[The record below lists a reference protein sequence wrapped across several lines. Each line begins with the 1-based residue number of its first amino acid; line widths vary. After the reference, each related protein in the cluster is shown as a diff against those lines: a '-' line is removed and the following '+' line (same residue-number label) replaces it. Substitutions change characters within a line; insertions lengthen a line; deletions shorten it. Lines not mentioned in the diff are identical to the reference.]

1 MKKKVFVV
9 LAIILV
15 LIACY
20 YLCPQPDASY
30 VKPIELN
37 QQINALAQG
46 LNTHW
51 ISGEVKPSSEGRAMT
66 FVVKERKPVEKEW
79 TPHRVGTSYVA
90 TDVDWQ
96 PKAQTVSLFCIP
108 KEKLFAGITISVP
121 RIFLFEKRQW

>member
-37 QQINALAQG
+37 QQINALSQG

-66 FVVKERKPVEKEW
+66 FVVKERKPAKRSG
-79 TPHRVGTSYVA
+79 HRIV
-90 TDVDWQ
+90 WE
-96 PKAQTVSLFCIP
+96 L
-108 KEKLFAGITISVP
+108 LMW
-121 RIFLFEKRQW
+121 RLM